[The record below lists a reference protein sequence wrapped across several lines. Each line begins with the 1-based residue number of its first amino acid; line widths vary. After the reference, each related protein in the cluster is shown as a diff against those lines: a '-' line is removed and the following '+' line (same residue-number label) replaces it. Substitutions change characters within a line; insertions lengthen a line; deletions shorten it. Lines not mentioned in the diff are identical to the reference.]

1 MAALLAEARETTPGM
16 PDYDLYSARH
26 TTVTLLL
33 RAGVDRSVV
42 EAIVGHS
49 KLVESYRHV
58 DQSEAQAAIAALGK
72 ALGR

>member
-1 MAALLAEARETTPGM
+1 MTSIDPRTYQAIDEALDDAGQTT
-16 PDYDLYSARH
+16 R
-26 TTVTLLL
+26 VT
-33 RAGVDRSVV
+33 VV

-58 DQSEAQAAIAALGK
+58 HQSEAQAAIAALGK